1 MLDSKTRKIVFDCA
15 NDITKTR
22 EIGKKLVVQRTSDG
36 TFGKVEDILD
46 HVISKYV
53 YNQLI
58 EI

>member
-15 NDITKTR
+15 NDIAKTR

-46 HVISKYV
+46 YVISKYV